1 MGFLKYIGKELK
13 HAIGEWWYNGGLATL
28 IACALLFGMALAI
41 SAITFAPEHIQKI
54 IIIILLVLMGILLLA
69 SIVLAIWQVID
80 WLRDKYKAYKE
91 EDNV

>member
-1 MGFLKYIGKELK
+1 MGFLKYLGKEFK
-13 HAIGEWWYNGGLATL
+13 HSVVSWWYNGGLASL
-28 IACALLFGMALAI
+28 AAFALLFGMALAI
-41 SAITFAPEHIQKI
+41 SAITFVPEHIQQ
-54 IIIILLVLMGILLLA
+54 IILIISLVLMGVLLLA